1 MFTSQLPPR
10 MWRWSVYYA
19 ITRHSQMK
27 KRATL
32 SSLCSQNQS
41 VLILWDIF
49 QSQFSLI
56 SGWKP
61 LNPDWASWQPE
72 ALIVCFIKQS
82 RSGLC
87 LHVIIFIYF
96 VRCLSFYDADSVF
109 ILLVL
114 QFSREVLVLVF
125 ARFTGRHWQSGSPL
139 WSRRKYLNRCWTVWR
154 SWSPEDKVRWLQQSP
169 DLLLW
174 SENVLFCGGNIWTDA
189 NVTFTVTATE
199 TVPKQLFETDIISI
213 SNCIL
218 TLKTSSCSTL
228 TLPRMTLISTARRSP
243 YSSTSSPVMQ

>member
-10 MWRWSVYYA
+10 MWRWSVCYA

-32 SSLCSQNQS
+32 SSLCSQKQS

-82 RSGLC
+82 RSGFC
-87 LHVIIFIYF
+87 LHVIIYFFFIYF

-114 QFSREVLVLVF
+114 QFSREVLFLVPLIVCF
-125 ARFTGRHWQSGSPL
+125 CTIHWTTL
-139 WSRRKYLNRCWTVWR
+139 TVWFTTLVQTEI
-154 SWSPEDKVRWLQQSP
+154 SQQ
-169 DLLLW
+169 LLDSL
-174 SENVLFCGGNIWTDA
+174 
-189 NVTFTVTATE
+189 TFLV
-199 TVPKQLFETDIISI
+199 S
-213 SNCIL
+213 
-218 TLKTSSCSTL
+218 
-228 TLPRMTLISTARRSP
+228 RG
-243 YSSTSSPVMQ
+243 

>member
-1 MFTSQLPPR
+1 
-10 MWRWSVYYA
+10 
-19 ITRHSQMK
+19 MK

-49 QSQFSLI
+49 QSQFSFI
-56 SGWKP
+56 SSWKP

-114 QFSREVLVLVF
+114 QFSREVLFLVPLIVCF
-125 ARFTGRHWQSGSPL
+125 CTIHWTTL
-139 WSRRKYLNRCWTVWR
+139 TVWFTTLVQTEI
-154 SWSPEDKVRWLQQSP
+154 SQP
-169 DLLLW
+169 LLDRLTFLVSRGW
-174 SENVLFCGGNIWTDA
+174 GLVTSAIPWPSTMKWKRFFFAEEISEL
-189 NVTFTVTATE
+189 
-199 TVPKQLFETDIISI
+199 
-213 SNCIL
+213 
-218 TLKTSSCSTL
+218 TL
-228 TLPRMTLISTARRSP
+228 TLPSPSLQQKLFRNNSLRPTLSRYQT
-243 YSSTSSPVMQ
+243 VF

>member
-1 MFTSQLPPR
+1 
-10 MWRWSVYYA
+10 MWRWSVCYA

-49 QSQFSLI
+49 QSQFSFI
-56 SGWKP
+56 SSWKP

-114 QFSREVLVLVF
+114 QFSREVLFLVLLIVCF
-125 ARFTGRHWQSGSPL
+125 CTIHWTTLTVWFTTLVQTEISQQLLDSLTFLVSRGWGPVTSAIPWPSTMKWKRFVL
-139 WSRRKYLNRCWTVWR
+139 RRKYLNWR
-154 SWSPEDKVRWLQQSP
+154 
-169 DLLLW
+169 
-174 SENVLFCGGNIWTDA
+174 
-189 NVTFTVTATE
+189 
-199 TVPKQLFETDIISI
+199 
-213 SNCIL
+213 
-218 TLKTSSCSTL
+218 
-228 TLPRMTLISTARRSP
+228 
-243 YSSTSSPVMQ
+243 